1 MGADHSWSTVT
12 AQRESVRLGE
22 GEFGGA
28 TELQP
33 EAMDRAVLVCRSF
46 AELARSHGATSFVAV
61 ATSATR
67 EAGNQASFVR
77 RLRDEAGLEVHVV
90 SGPEEARLVFLGV
103 LSVVDLEDR
112 RALVVDIGGGST
124 EIALGGAAGAEF
136 IDSLRI
142 GAIRLASEFPE
153 ASAEGPVP
161 AAAYQAM
168 RRRVQL
174 EAARVRRKLRGER
187 IDVAYGTS
195 GTIRNLASVS
205 VRALHGGTPQRI
217 DALTSAD
224 LRKTVKLLRGK
235 TLEQRRLVPGL
246 NPSRADI
253 VVAGAAIL
261 DALME
266 DLDLASIQ
274 AVGECGLREGLVSDH
289 LARAAHA
296 VPGHALTVRER
307 SVLKLARV
315 TAFDETHARHV
326 TALALEL
333 FDSAGAAGLHRYG
346 DEERELFEY
355 AALLHDIGTFL
366 SYNDHHVHS
375 YYLIRNADLLGFDE
389 EEVEVMAATALFHR
403 KGRPGLSHEAF
414 AGLGPAARKTVR
426 LLAAL
431 LRTAEYLD
439 RGHAQAVAHA
449 ALLRDGKSSL
459 VLEVQPARDWHLE
472 RWRLENRR
480 ATLEKALGKRLTL
493 REAAPPG
500 GAVPAD
506 AGGNGA

>member
-1 MGADHSWSTVT
+1 MEADHSWSTVT
-12 AQRESVRLGE
+12 AQREPVRLGE

-67 EAGNQASFVR
+67 EAGNQAAFVR

-112 RALVVDIGGGST
+112 RALVIDIGGGST

-153 ASAEGPVP
+153 ASAEAPVP
-161 AAAYQAM
+161 AAAYEAM

-174 EAARVRRKLRGER
+174 EAARVRRKLEASASTSPTGPRGR
-187 IDVAYGTS
+187 SAIWP
-195 GTIRNLASVS
+195 ASS

-217 DALTSAD
+217 DTLTSRRPAQD
-224 LRKTVKLLRGK
+224 GQAAARPDPRGAPPG
-235 TLEQRRLVPGL
+235 TRAQPVARRHRGGRRRDPRRPDGG
-246 NPSRADI
+246 PRSRRASRRS
-253 VVAGAAIL
+253 ASAAC
-261 DALME
+261 AR
-266 DLDLASIQ
+266 ASS
-274 AVGECGLREGLVSDH
+274 CDH

-296 VPGHALTVRER
+296 VPGHAPTVRER
-307 SVLKLARV
+307 SVLKLARA

-346 DEERELFEY
+346 DE
-355 AALLHDIGTFL
+355 
-366 SYNDHHVHS
+366 
-375 YYLIRNADLLGFDE
+375 
-389 EEVEVMAATALFHR
+389 
-403 KGRPGLSHEAF
+403 
-414 AGLGPAARKTVR
+414 
-426 LLAAL
+426 
-431 LRTAEYLD
+431 
-439 RGHAQAVAHA
+439 
-449 ALLRDGKSSL
+449 
-459 VLEVQPARDWHLE
+459 
-472 RWRLENRR
+472 R
-480 ATLEKALGKRLTL
+480 A
-493 REAAPPG
+493 
-500 GAVPAD
+500 
-506 AGGNGA
+506 